1 MFAFFALSEKR
12 AWKALLSGEA
22 YSSEYLRSDKKLLLE
37 AIHII
42 THLFCCFLNSLSP
55 VTLQGEVFQRQEA
68 EWRVRDPCGT
78 GMIDLT

>member
-22 YSSEYLRSDKKLLLE
+22 YSSEYLQSDKKLLLE

-42 THLFCCFLNSLSP
+42 NPLTFTSQKVGLIEVLPISLGALIC
-55 VTLQGEVFQRQEA
+55 TLCYKLIRRSLQIT
-68 EWRVRDPCGT
+68 P
-78 GMIDLT
+78 